1 MKVVYSRQRTH
12 VKKPTGKTTA
22 GDILTEKI
30 DLLFAMKQSKTGKI
44 PLLCLTS
51 FTRLHSCLFLLLSI
65 RVKQTNKRQT
75 KTKHTKKLR
84 WASCDHHIF
93 FIFPFCSL
101 FSPLDLGFCP
111 RNMSEIVPVKVP
123 NYAAANSLVFSLSSS
138 INLLF
143 NHSCLL

>member
-1 MKVVYSRQRTH
+1 MRAVYSRQRTH
-12 VKKPTGKTTA
+12 AKKPTGKTTA
-22 GDILTEKI
+22 GDILKEKI
-30 DLLFAMKQSKTGKI
+30 DLLFAMKQSKTGKV

-51 FTRLHSCLFLLLSI
+51 FTRLHFCLFLLLSI

-93 FIFPFCSL
+93 LIFPFCSL

-111 RNMSEIVPVKVP
+111 HNMSEIVPVKVP
-123 NYAAANSLVFSLSSS
+123 SYAAANSLVFSLSSL
-138 INLLF
+138 IDLLC